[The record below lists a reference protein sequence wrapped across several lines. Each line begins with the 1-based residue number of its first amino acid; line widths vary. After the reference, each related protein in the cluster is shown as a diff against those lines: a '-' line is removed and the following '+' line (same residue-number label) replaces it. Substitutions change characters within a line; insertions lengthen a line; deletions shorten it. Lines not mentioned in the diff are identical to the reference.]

1 MSKILIVDDNQEN
14 RDMLSRR
21 LSRAGYEIHVAP
33 DGPSGVQAA
42 YEQLPDLILMD
53 IALGAMDGWE
63 ATEILKGDPRTANIP
78 IIALTAHSAPRDAAV
93 SLAVGCVD
101 HDTKPVDM
109 TRLLGKIEA
118 QLKPAG
124 QSVESPT

>member
-1 MSKILIVDDNQEN
+1 MQKILIVDDNKEN

-21 LSRAGYEIHVAP
+21 LTRAGYEVHLAL
-33 DGPSGVQAA
+33 DGPSGVQTA

-63 ATEILKGDPRTANIP
+63 ATEILKADPRTTHIP
-78 IIALTAHSAPRDAAV
+78 IIALTAHTAPRDEAV
-93 SLAVGCVD
+93 SLAVGCAD

-109 TRLLGKIEA
+109 PRLLGKIEA
-118 QLKPAG
+118 QLKPA
-124 QSVESPT
+124 